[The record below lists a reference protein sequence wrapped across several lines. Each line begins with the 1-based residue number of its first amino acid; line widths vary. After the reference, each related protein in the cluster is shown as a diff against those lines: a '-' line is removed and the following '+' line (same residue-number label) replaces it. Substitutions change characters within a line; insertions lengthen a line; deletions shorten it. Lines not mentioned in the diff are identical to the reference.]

1 MLSVEEITDIVN
13 SVAYKDWTFEVIA
26 EPEKDI
32 FIRVRFK
39 AQDPATGYEQSWNG
53 RKWVVSM
60 HSTRSEIVQTC
71 LKAVL
76 TAEEHEAR
84 EQFMYCGK
92 AIFGPHLDVDW
103 MREHAGQLDARTS
116 LF

>member
-1 MLSVEEITDIVN
+1 MLDIETIEDIVN
-13 SVAYKDWTFEVIA
+13 SIAYKDWQFELIA
-26 EPEKDI
+26 EPEKDL

-39 AQDPATGYEQSWNG
+39 AEDPATGREQSWNG
-53 RKWVVSM
+53 RKWLVSI

-84 EQFMYCGK
+84 EKFLYCGK
-92 AIFGPHLDVDW
+92 PIFNPHLDVDW
-103 MREHAGQLDARTS
+103 MREHAGQLDARTT